1 MKTVGVTY
9 AGRTV
14 ELPDQPEYQK
24 FYRKLA
30 AGTWEP
36 RTFEV
41 LARNLDRD
49 TVYADIGSWI
59 GVTPFWASPYAKQV
73 IAVEPDPSCVAILR
87 SLAPGYPNITLL
99 EGALSA
105 ESKVKLHAAGSFGSS
120 ETTILALGDG
130 PEASAP
136 GLTMRAILG
145 HAGPGPV
152 FVKVD
157 VEGYEYHL
165 RDELA
170 GLRNFQLKGVQIAV
184 HPQLYEMSLAG
195 GFLTRRLATVW
206 RTWKL
211 SRLFGGLLPGPTL
224 AKYPS
229 VLKYLLSGILFRKV
243 PRGADF
249 LFERTIPES
258 AR

>member
-14 ELPDQPEYQK
+14 DLPDLPEYQK

-36 RTFEV
+36 RTFQV
-41 LARNLDRD
+41 LARNLDQD
-49 TVYADIGSWI
+49 TVYVDIGSWI
-59 GVTPFWASPYAKQV
+59 GVTPLWASHLAKQV
-73 IAVEPDPSCVAILR
+73 IAVEPDPKCVSILR
-87 SLAPGYPNITLL
+87 ALAPGYPNVTLL

-105 ESKVKLHAAGSFGSS
+105 ETSVNLHASGSFGSS
-120 ETTILALGDG
+120 ETTILAIGDG

-136 GLTMRAILG
+136 GLTMRSILG
-145 HAGPGPV
+145 QAGAGPV

-157 VEGYEYHL
+157 VEGYEYQLGGELAEL
-165 RDELA
+165 RDF
-170 GLRNFQLKGVQIAV
+170 NLKGAQIAV

-195 GFLTRRLATVW
+195 GFLRRRLITAW
-206 RTWKL
+206 RTWQL
-211 SRLFGGLLPGPTL
+211 SRLFHGMLPKPTL
-224 AKYPS
+224 AKYPG

-249 LFERTIPES
+249 VFERTIPEG
-258 AR
+258 AP